1 MSERGAGVGLGETLR
16 LRLVVNR
23 RPVELL
29 VPPHRTL
36 LEVLREQLGLTGT
49 KHGCE
54 LGECGACTVLVEGL
68 KYYETTF
75 VPDAVYIADDGAT
88 FVGKER
94 VVGLFGRLFAATP
107 KRQMTVSEVVTGGKG
122 DVAWA
127 RFKWTITRGEASR
140 KGVCSVLFTRAGEA
154 WQAVQIQNTSDGHAT
169 GH

>member
-1 MSERGAGVGLGETLR
+1 MTQCLLLAGLLIAP
-16 LRLVVNR
+16 VVAEAAEA
-23 RPVELL
+23 PPGIAAEVEKG
-29 VPPHRTL
+29 VAAYNA
-36 LEVLREQLGLTGT
+36 QDI
-49 KHGCE
+49 
-54 LGECGACTVLVEGL
+54 

-75 VPDAVYIADDGAT
+75 APDAVYIADDGAT

-107 KRQMTVSEVVTGGKG
+107 KRHMTVSEVVTGGKG

-154 WQAVQIQNTSDGHAT
+154 WQAVQIQNTPDGHAT